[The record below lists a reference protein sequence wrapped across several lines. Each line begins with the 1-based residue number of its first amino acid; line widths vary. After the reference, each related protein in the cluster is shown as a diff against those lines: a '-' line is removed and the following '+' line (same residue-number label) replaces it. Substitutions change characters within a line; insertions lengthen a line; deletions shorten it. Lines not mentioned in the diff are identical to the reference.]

1 MADEELTASSC
12 DDAAIAVIR
21 AELEAA
27 SPTRRQMIWE
37 AVASAALGS
46 IPWVGGVMAA
56 GLAYRQDVSSANQD
70 SLRDRWLDQHQRK
83 LEELRRT
90 LEAML
95 HRLESL
101 GPEIEDRMESQE
113 YLQLVRKTFRIWD
126 EADTAEKR
134 GLLVSLITNA
144 AGKRIVS
151 DDILRLFLNWIDAF
165 HEAHFAVIR
174 EIYRNPSSTRYD
186 IWVAIYGE
194 AIPRDD
200 SADADVFKMLVSD
213 LNIGRVIRL
222 RRDSDPQGRWQRK
235 APSRRAPRQTTLE
248 SAFEDTKPWVLTELG
263 GQFVSYAMTELVQ
276 RLNAQS
282 HVDGTQ

>member
-1 MADEELTASSC
+1 MADEEISADLCS
-12 DDAAIAVIR
+12 DAAIAVIR

-37 AVASAALGS
+37 AIASAALGS

-56 GLAYRQDVSSANQD
+56 GLAYKQDVSSAHQD

-83 LEELRRT
+83 LEELRQT

-101 GPEIEDRMESQE
+101 GPDIEDRMESEE

-174 EIYRNPSSTRYD
+174 EIYNNPSSTRYD

-194 AIPRDD
+194 TIPRDD
-200 SADADVFKMLVSD
+200 SADADVFKMLLSD

-235 APSRRAPRQTTLE
+235 TPRAPRAQADDLRIGIRGHK
-248 SAFEDTKPWVLTELG
+248 ALG
-263 GQFVSYAMTELVQ
+263 TDRTRRSICQL
-276 RLNAQS
+276 R
-282 HVDGTQ
+282 DD